1 MKQYQYNDIDTLQ
14 EIVSEEFGE
23 WSQELEITQGMIDQF
38 AELTGDDYWLHT
50 DPDRCKGQS
59 PFGCTIAHGFLT
71 LVLLPKLTVAQT
83 HEVVGFNNML
93 NYGSNKLRFTGT
105 VMVNNKIHARSRVK
119 EVIQTPKGQTIVTM
133 EQHVNVVGQDRP
145 AVIYEL
151 MFMYM

>member
-1 MKQYQYNDIDTLQ
+1 MKQYQYNDIDALQ
-14 EIVSEEFGE
+14 EIVSDEFGE
-23 WSQELEITQGMIDQF
+23 WSQALEITQAMIDQF
-38 AELTGDDYWLHT
+38 ADLTGDDYWLHT
-50 DPDRCKGQS
+50 DPERCKEQS

-71 LVLLPKLTVAQT
+71 LVLLPKLTVAQS
-83 HEVVGFNNML
+83 HEVIGFNNML

-105 VMVNNKIHARSRVK
+105 VMVNDKIHARSRVK
-119 EVIQTPKGQTIVTM
+119 EVALTPKGQTIVTM